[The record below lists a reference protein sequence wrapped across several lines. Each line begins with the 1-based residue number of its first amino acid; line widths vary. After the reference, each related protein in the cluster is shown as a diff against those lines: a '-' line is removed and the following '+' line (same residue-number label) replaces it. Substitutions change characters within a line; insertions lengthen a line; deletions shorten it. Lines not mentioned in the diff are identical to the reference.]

1 MHRLT
6 DLLQEVPLLKLDQY
20 GHLLRHTLQDVDV
33 DLNNLDMDLDAQVVS
48 LRSRPAN
55 IQAVHICTF
64 ALQLDAIDTVSQFVE
79 RRGELQLDFFTVA
92 LSTLRA
98 AGVFQVCSVVIN
110 PFRFFRSKTFFV
122 VFFCFDKLSHTL
134 IKWSKP

>member
-48 LRSRPAN
+48 LRLRPAN

-64 ALQLDAIDTVSQFVE
+64 ARYSWMQ
-79 RRGELQLDFFTVA
+79 
-92 LSTLRA
+92 STR
-98 AGVFQVCSVVIN
+98 
-110 PFRFFRSKTFFV
+110 FRS
-122 VFFCFDKLSHTL
+122 L
-134 IKWSKP
+134 WSGAESCN

>member
-33 DLNNLDMDLDAQVVS
+33 DVNNLDMDLDAQVVS
-48 LRSRPAN
+48 LRSRPGN

-79 RRGELQLDFFTVA
+79 RRGELEQDFFTVA
-92 LSTLRA
+92 LSTLREV
-98 AGVFQVCSVVIN
+98 GVFQVCAN
-110 PFRFFRSKTFFV
+110 
-122 VFFCFDKLSHTL
+122 
-134 IKWSKP
+134 